1 MSPGAD
7 YTLPGLKG
15 LPPSS
20 AMSPWRR
27 FSLALSA
34 ATVETSRTFYP
45 LRVEALTLGEVQS
58 TLAYNKKEAFAL
70 ERESSPSVN
79 VLW

>member
-45 LRVEALTLGEVQS
+45 LRVEALTLGEV
-58 TLAYNKKEAFAL
+58 
-70 ERESSPSVN
+70 
-79 VLW
+79 